1 MIRLLAQVPIFNS
14 HAPFDGPPDAFAG
27 SGLGTLLHR
36 TLNCMKVL
44 YSFAVNAGAIGN
56 TPLFD
61 DLGNAAVMPPSAV
74 ILQSF
79 SNWTTAATSAG
90 AATGA
95 FSVAT
100 ASAADLLAA
109 TGKASLT
116 GLLAGT
122 PVFTAATAIALGT
135 TSTGY
140 PINITIAAAALTAG
154 VANLYVHFVL

>member
-1 MIRLLAQVPIFNS
+1 MFRLLAQVPVFNS
-14 HAPFDGPPDAFAG
+14 HAPLDGPPDAFAG

-44 YSFAVNAGAIGN
+44 YSFAVNGGALGN
-56 TPLFD
+56 TPLYD
-61 DLGNAAVMPPSAV
+61 DLGNAATVPPSSV
-74 ILQSF
+74 VVESF

-90 AATGA
+90 SATGA

-100 ASAADLLAA
+100 ASAADLLGA

-122 PVFTAATAIALGT
+122 PVFTAATMIALGT
-135 TSTGY
+135 TQLGY
-140 PINITIAAAALTAG
+140 TVNITIATSALTAG
-154 VANLYVHFVL
+154 VANLYVFYVF